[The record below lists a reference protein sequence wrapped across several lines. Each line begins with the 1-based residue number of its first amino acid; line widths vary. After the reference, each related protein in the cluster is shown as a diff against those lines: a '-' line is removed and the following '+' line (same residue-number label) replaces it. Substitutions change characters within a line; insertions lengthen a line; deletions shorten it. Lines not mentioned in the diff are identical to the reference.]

1 MRRSREVVLT
11 GTTPAGEEISLRPVR
26 RGDRAEF
33 IALRERN
40 ADWLRPWDPT
50 VPPGGP
56 ARRDI
61 AADFGGYVR
70 ALRREARSGGGLSL
84 VVVVAGR
91 LVGMVAASSIV
102 EGALRSA
109 SIGYWVGQEVAGRG
123 IAPTAVATIADHL
136 MDPRGRNLHRVQLE
150 IRPDNPASLAVA
162 AKLGLREGGCGVPI
176 STSTA
181 TGATTAASPSC
192 ARSSVPEGSRHACH
206 THNIRHVRDTPS
218 SLRHARCSSS

>member
-1 MRRSREVVLT
+1 MRRSREVVLS
-11 GTTPAGEEISLRPVR
+11 GTTPAGEEVSLRPVR

-70 ALRREARSGGGLSL
+70 ALRREADSGAGLSL
-84 VVVVAGR
+84 VIVVSGR

-123 IAPTAVATIADHL
+123 IAPTAVAMIADHL
-136 MDPRGRNLHRVQLE
+136 MDPLGRNLHRVQLE
-150 IRPDNPASLAVA
+150 IRPDNLASLAVA
-162 AKLGLREGGCGVPI
+162 AKLGLREEGLRRAYLHIDGDWRDHRSFAVVREELGPGGL
-176 STSTA
+176 TA
-181 TGATTAASPSC
+181 RLSHPQHPSR
-192 ARSSVPEGSRHACH
+192 ARH
-206 THNIRHVRDTPS
+206 TE
-218 SLRHARCSSS
+218 

>member
-11 GTTPAGEEISLRPVR
+11 GTSPAGEEISLRPVR

-33 IALRERN
+33 IALRGRN

-162 AKLGLREGGCGVPI
+162 AKLGLREEGLRRAYLHIDGDWRDHRSFAVVREELGPGGL
-176 STSTA
+176 TA
-181 TGATTAASPSC
+181 RLSHPQHSSR
-192 ARSSVPEGSRHACH
+192 ARH
-206 THNIRHVRDTPS
+206 TE
-218 SLRHARCSSS
+218 

>member
-1 MRRSREVVLT
+1 
-11 GTTPAGEEISLRPVR
+11 VR

-70 ALRREARSGGGLSL
+70 ALRAEARSGGGLSL
-84 VVVVAGR
+84 LIVVGGR
-91 LVGMVAASSIV
+91 IVGMVSASSIV

-109 SIGYWVGQEVAGRG
+109 SIGYWVGREVAGRG
-123 IAPTAVATIADHL
+123 IAPTAVAMIADHL
-136 MDPRGRNLHRVQLE
+136 MDPQGRNLHRVQLE
-150 IRPDNPASLAVA
+150 IRPENAPSLVVA
-162 AKLGLREGGCGVPI
+162 AKLGLREEGVRRAYLHIDGDWRDHRSFAVVREELGPGGLMARL
-176 STSTA
+176 SHQHH
-181 TGATTAASPSC
+181 PS
-192 ARSSVPEGSRHACH
+192 RTRH
-206 THNIRHVRDTPS
+206 TE
-218 SLRHARCSSS
+218 